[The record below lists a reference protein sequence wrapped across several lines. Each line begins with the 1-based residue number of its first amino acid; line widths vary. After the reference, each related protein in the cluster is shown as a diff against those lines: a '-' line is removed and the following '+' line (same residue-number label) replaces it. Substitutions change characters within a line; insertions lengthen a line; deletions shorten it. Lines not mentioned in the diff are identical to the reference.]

1 MLFHILL
8 KTSQLCIGAIKPFY
22 FHYKYRAGLP
32 YEVSLNPSL
41 AQIPGTLNCPQ
52 WSSIGKLSIGLI
64 WRECNSKTHVNK
76 LKFYFIIELTT
87 GAFTI
92 VYTFTKQNNQMGSTM
107 TLVANAYALDELVGS
122 VVVLVFVVIVVVVL
136 VAVGKIPGLLLR
148 K

>member
-1 MLFHILL
+1 M
-8 KTSQLCIGAIKPFY
+8 
-22 FHYKYRAGLP
+22 
-32 YEVSLNPSL
+32 NPII
-41 AQIPGTLNCPQ
+41 ADHEPQ
-52 WSSIGKLSIGLI
+52 
-64 WRECNSKTHVNK
+64 RKTHRKAYVNK

-107 TLVANAYALDELVGS
+107 TLVENAYALDELVGS
-122 VVVLVFVVIVVVVL
+122 VVVLVLVVVVL